1 MRYSID
7 LDESTIRFIDIEAVQ
22 QHRTRKLQMEVI
34 IKNHF
39 GLGDLKTE
47 ILDLKKAKKKIN
59 KAGKQVLNKINKSS
73 DTEKL
78 LKQL

>member
-7 LDESTIRFIDIEAVQ
+7 LDESTIRFIDIEALQ

-39 GLGDLKTE
+39 GLGET
-47 ILDLKKAKKKIN
+47 KKKIN
-59 KAGKQVLNKINKSS
+59 NGDVLKRINKSD
-73 DTEKL
+73 DTTKL